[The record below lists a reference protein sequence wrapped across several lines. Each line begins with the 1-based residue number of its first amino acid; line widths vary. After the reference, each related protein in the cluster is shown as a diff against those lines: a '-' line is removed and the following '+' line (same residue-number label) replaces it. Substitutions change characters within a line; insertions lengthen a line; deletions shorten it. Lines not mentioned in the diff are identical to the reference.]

1 MKTINIANGPQNVS
15 AIIQGCMRMP
25 GLMKEAADLHQSG
38 AASDVNLSHH
48 DWYALYLAAGKY
60 LP

>member
-1 MKTINIANGPQNVS
+1 MKTINVVKGPQNVP

-25 GLMKEAADLHQSG
+25 ALSVAEAAR
-38 AASDVNLSHH
+38 VIRNLSHH
-48 DWYALYLAAGKY
+48 DWYQLYLAAGKY